1 MPKTNGVT
9 RDQTAEPRRGAGRDE
24 EAYLRL
30 VGERVRLLRL
40 QLGMSRKALSLASGV
55 SERYLA
61 ELERGSGNASLLVLR
76 GIAQALRTR
85 VEDLASESEGRSI
98 EKSLV
103 LQQIDQLGPAEAA
116 EARKLLSER
125 FGRRVT
131 PDIGRIAFVGLR
143 GAGKSA
149 LAKAVAV
156 EIGLPCVDL
165 DREIEQASG
174 MEVAEVLAVHG
185 EPVYRRLE
193 RESLTE
199 VMNCLPR
206 AVIKTGGGLV
216 LAPETYDLL
225 RAGCFV
231 IWVKASPED
240 LFERSKNQVLLRA
253 DGRNSRAKA
262 ELEAALRDREPLY
275 ALADAVV
282 DTTGRSLEAVLDDVL
297 GLIAARQEAK
307 TQVPPVAGRQE
318 AAE

>member
-1 MPKTNGVT
+1 MPKSNGVT
-9 RDQTAEPRRGAGRDE
+9 KDQPPEPRRGAGPDE
-24 EAYLRL
+24 EAYLHL

-76 GIAQALRTR
+76 GIAQALNTR

-98 EKSLV
+98 ETALAM
-103 LQQIDQLGPAEAA
+103 QQIEQLGPTEAA
-116 EARKLLSER
+116 EARKMIAER
-125 FGRRVT
+125 FGRRVS
-131 PDIGRIAFVGLR
+131 PDIGRIAFIGLR

-156 EIGLPCVDL
+156 ELGLPCVDL

-185 EPVYRRLE
+185 EPIYRRLE
-193 RESLTE
+193 QECLTE

-216 LAPETYDLL
+216 LESETYDLL

-231 IWVKASPED
+231 IWVKASSDE
-240 LFERSKNQVLLRA
+240 LFERSKSQVLLRA
-253 DGRNSRAKA
+253 DGRNGRAKA
-262 ELEAALRDREPLY
+262 ELQAALKDREPLY
-275 ALADAVV
+275 ALADAVI
-282 DTTGRSLEAVLDDVL
+282 DTTGRKIEDALEDVL
-297 GLIAARQEAK
+297 SLVNARQHAK
-307 TQVPPVAGRQE
+307 TEDKPTSGRRE